1 MIWFCLSIIVL
12 LVFFLE
18 TERRRTKIELE
29 EAYVKGFDAGK
40 QAAADQVEMF
50 VLAKKQEMKKD

>member
-1 MIWFCLSIIVL
+1 MTWFCLSIIVM
-12 LVFFLE
+12 LVLFLE

-29 EAYVKGFDAGK
+29 EAYCKGFDAGK

-50 VLAKKQEMKKD
+50 LLAKKNGMKKD